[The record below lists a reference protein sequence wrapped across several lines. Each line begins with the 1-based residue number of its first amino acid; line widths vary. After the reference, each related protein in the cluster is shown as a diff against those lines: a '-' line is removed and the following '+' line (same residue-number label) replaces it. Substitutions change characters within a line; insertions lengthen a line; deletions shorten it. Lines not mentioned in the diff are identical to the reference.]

1 MDARILESMLPLGE
15 MRINSVVVDQESKE
29 LIVTLDWRDEVCSCR
44 KCGKRARARKREPR
58 KEPVRHLN
66 CFEYKTLLYFDA
78 MEMACEDGCGAMF
91 NRKPSFM
98 GEAKFISRVLFE
110 DMVEKSTGTS
120 LSQVAAWNEVA
131 VSTFTEMYFS
141 HLESVDA
148 QRERQPVR
156 RLGIDEVSLLKG
168 RGNFVLVLYD
178 LDTHEVLDV
187 QPNRLKRTLEKY
199 LEAHKDSVFAP
210 LESVCIDMWSQYRD
224 AVTKVFPGLSI
235 VVDRFHVIKNLNE
248 CLDDCRR
255 EVARRIKEPEARKKW
270 KQESR
275 VILFRDMGKQL
286 SRPDG
291 KSELFRILGRDPTNE
306 LNRLYFLREE
316 FRGIYELDDSE
327 VAKRELNNWLR
338 RAQYLDS
345 KHLSPFIQTVKNWKK
360 NILNFITHRITN
372 GVAEGLNN
380 KIKLVKRI
388 GYGMSSFV
396 NFRLR
401 ILHTCGKSFYQAAL
415 Q

>member
-1 MDARILESMLPLGE
+1 
-15 MRINSVVVDQESKE
+15 
-29 LIVTLDWRDEVCSCR
+29 
-44 KCGKRARARKREPR
+44 
-58 KEPVRHLN
+58 
-66 CFEYKTLLYFDA
+66 
-78 MEMACEDGCGAMF
+78 
-91 NRKPSFM
+91 
-98 GEAKFISRVLFE
+98 
-110 DMVEKSTGTS
+110 
-120 LSQVAAWNEVA
+120 
-131 VSTFTEMYFS
+131 
-141 HLESVDA
+141 
-148 QRERQPVR
+148 
-156 RLGIDEVSLLKG
+156 
-168 RGNFVLVLYD
+168 
-178 LDTHEVLDV
+178 
-187 QPNRLKRTLEKY
+187 
-199 LEAHKDSVFAP
+199 
-210 LESVCIDMWSQYRD
+210 
-224 AVTKVFPGLSI
+224 
-235 VVDRFHVIKNLNE
+235 
-248 CLDDCRR
+248 
-255 EVARRIKEPEARKKW
+255 
-270 KQESR
+270 
-275 VILFRDMGKQL
+275 MGKQL